1 MVKITENL
9 WYWHHNVSECYYHIQ
24 LTIKYRRSGF
34 QKEIEKEIVKIMKI
48 PVDKQIIL
56 KILDCEHRSH
66 AFKIVDSVY
75 ETVLNKAYS
84 LAHPKGIIK
93 TGEIP
98 EDFNLR
104 KKENFRSGIFCLA
117 TLGKDISEESS
128 SLFSAGDYLEGL
140 LLDTIADQM
149 LINLTTTMYQEKI
162 LPFVRKNKVGISYRY
177 IPGCQNVPIE
187 YQKHI
192 LDLVGSEAKNEISIT
207 EGMMLVPVKST
218 AYFYVTDNSLPI
230 RINDRD
236 CRKCDMK
243 DCKYRTILYVGI
255 TVIAGGKKIRTTLLK
270 EMTLLEGLR
279 EQGWGVETHCNG
291 AGYCGK
297 CKVLLSGE
305 VPEPGSTEK
314 ELISQKELQKGI
326 RLACRVKPL
335 DGMVVHLPERT
346 KTGYQIEQGFRYRK
360 DKRETDSIAKSNSIV
375 NLKKNGENISYG
387 FAVDIGTT
395 TIVLALVDL
404 VTGKTVELFSFLN
417 LQREFGDDVITR
429 IQFASTKDKVI
440 LTRLI
445 RESLIRAVT
454 GLVKKNDISVE
465 QIREFTMAGN
475 TTMIHLLL
483 GLPVKSLAVSPFK
496 PVSIDPVSLP
506 AAEILKD
513 NFSSAEIY
521 IFPGVS
527 AYVGSDIVSGMY
539 NRSFEALGEVTLF
552 VDLGTN
558 GEVVLGDR
566 EKILCVS
573 AAAGPAFEGARISC
587 GTGCV
592 PGAISYA
599 GIRKGKVWYST
610 INQEPAVGLCGSGLV
625 DLVAACLDTG
635 IIDNTGLMRP
645 EYRKDG
651 LFIEMDPDG
660 NEMRLTQRDICE
672 LQLAKSAIR
681 AGIEIL
687 IKEFDVTYNDIGKVY
702 LAGGFGNHINV
713 DSAVRIGL
721 LPQEL
726 KIHIFLA
733 GNSSLGGAVDSL
745 LNPDREEKVMEILK
759 KVHYIELSSNRD
771 FNDKFAEYM
780 LF

>member
-1 MVKITENL
+1 
-9 WYWHHNVSECYYHIQ
+9 
-24 LTIKYRRSGF
+24 
-34 QKEIEKEIVKIMKI
+34 
-48 PVDKQIIL
+48 
-56 KILDCEHRSH
+56 
-66 AFKIVDSVY
+66 
-75 ETVLNKAYS
+75 
-84 LAHPKGIIK
+84 
-93 TGEIP
+93 
-98 EDFNLR
+98 
-104 KKENFRSGIFCLA
+104 
-117 TLGKDISEESS
+117 
-128 SLFSAGDYLEGL
+128 
-140 LLDTIADQM
+140 M
-149 LINLTTTMYQEKI
+149 LINLTTAIYQEKI
-162 LPFVRKNKVGISYRY
+162 SPFVRKKEAGISYRY

-192 LDLVGSEAKNEISIT
+192 LDLVGQEAKNEVSIT

-218 AYFYVTDNSLPI
+218 AYFYVMDKSLPI
-230 RINDRD
+230 RKIDRD
-236 CRKCDMK
+236 CRNCDMK

-255 TVIAGGKKIRTTLLK
+255 TVIAGDKKIRTTLLK

-326 RLACRVKPL
+326 RLACRVKPIE
-335 DGMVVHLPERT
+335 GMVVHLPEKT

-360 DKRETDSIAKSNSIV
+360 DKRETDSIAKSKSTV
-375 NLKKNGENISYG
+375 NLKMNGENISYG

-404 VTGKTVELFSFLN
+404 VRGKTVELSSFLN
-417 LQREFGDDVITR
+417 PQRKFGDDVITR
-429 IQFASTKDKVI
+429 IQFASAKDKVI

-454 GLVKKNDISVE
+454 ELIKKNDISVE
-465 QIREFTMAGN
+465 QIREITIAGN

-483 GLPVKSLAVSPFK
+483 GLPVKSLAASPFK
-496 PVSIDPVSLP
+496 PVTLDPVNLP
-506 AAEILKD
+506 AAEILND
-513 NFSSAEIY
+513 DFSSAEMH

-527 AYVGSDIVSGMY
+527 AYVGPDIVSGMY
-539 NRSFEALGEVTLF
+539 NRNFEALREITLF

-558 GEVVLGDR
+558 GEIVLGDR
-566 EKILCVS
+566 EKIMCVS

-587 GTGCV
+587 GVGSIT
-592 PGAISYA
+592 GAISFA

-610 INQEPAVGLCGSGLV
+610 IGQQPALGLCGSGLI
-625 DLVAACLDTG
+625 DLVAACLDAG
-635 IIDNTGLMRP
+635 IINGTGLMKP
-645 EYRKDG
+645 EYFEEG
-651 LFIEMDPDG
+651 LLIGTDKDG
-660 NEMRLTQRDICE
+660 NEMRLTQKDIRE

-687 IKEFDVTYNDIGKVY
+687 IKEFDVTNNDIGKVY
-702 LAGGFGNHINV
+702 LAGGFGNYINA

-721 LPQEL
+721 LPKKL
-726 KIHIFLA
+726 RNHIVLA

-745 LNPDREEKVMEILK
+745 LNPDKEEKVMEILK

>member
-1 MVKITENL
+1 MNLFSPHKIL
-9 WYWHHNVSECYYHIQ
+9 
-24 LTIKYRRSGF
+24 
-34 QKEIEKEIVKIMKI
+34 
-48 PVDKQIIL
+48 VDKQIIL
-56 KILDCEHRSH
+56 KIMECKHGSH
-66 AFKIVDSVY
+66 AFKIVNSVY
-75 ETVLNKAYS
+75 ETILDKAYS
-84 LAHPKGIIK
+84 LVQPKGVII
-93 TGEIP
+93 TGGIP
-98 EDFNLR
+98 DFFYLR
-104 KKENFRSGIFCLA
+104 EKENFRSGVFCIA

-128 SLFSAGDYLEGL
+128 SLFSAGEYLEGL
-140 LLDTIADQM
+140 LLNTIADQM
-149 LINLTTTMYQEKI
+149 LINLTTAMYQEKI
-162 LPFVRKNKVGISYRY
+162 LPFVRKKEDGISYRY

-218 AYFYVTDNSLPI
+218 VYFYVTDKSLPI

-255 TVIAGGKKIRTTLLK
+255 TVIAGDKKIRTTLLK

-297 CKVLLSGE
+297 CKVLMSGK
-305 VPEPGSTEK
+305 VPEPGSIEK

-326 RLACRVKPL
+326 RLACRVKSL
-335 DGMVVHLPERT
+335 DGMVVHLPEKT
-346 KTGYQIEQGFRYRK
+346 KTGYQIEQGFRCRK
-360 DKRETDSIAKSNSIV
+360 DKWETDSIAKSNSIV
-375 NLKKNGENISYG
+375 NIKKNGENTSYG
-387 FAVDIGTT
+387 IAVDIGTT

-417 LQREFGDDVITR
+417 PQREFGDDVITR

-483 GLPVKSLAVSPFK
+483 GLPVKSLAISPFK
-496 PVSIDPVSLP
+496 PVTLNSVNLP
-506 AAEILKD
+506 AAEILND
-513 NFSSAEIY
+513 DFSSAEMH

-527 AYVGSDIVSGMY
+527 AYVGPDIVSGMY
-539 NRSFEALGEVTLF
+539 NRSFEDLKEITLF

-558 GEVVLGDR
+558 GEIVLGDM

-592 PGAISYA
+592 SGAISYA
-599 GIRKGKVWYST
+599 GINKGKVWYST
-610 INQEPAVGLCGSGLV
+610 IKQQPAVGLCGSGLV
-625 DLVAACLDTG
+625 DLVAASLDAG
-635 IIDNTGLMRP
+635 IIDKSGLMKP

-651 LFIEMDPDG
+651 LFIEKDSDG
-660 NEMRLTQRDICE
+660 NEMRLTQKDIRE

-687 IKEFDVTYNDIGKVY
+687 IEEFDVTNNDIRKVY
-702 LAGGFGNHINV
+702 LAGGFGNYINA

-721 LPQEL
+721 LPKKL
-726 KIHIFLA
+726 RNHIVLA

-745 LNPDREEKVMEILK
+745 LNPDKEEKVMEILK

-780 LF
+780 LFNDE

>member
-1 MVKITENL
+1 MNLFSPHKIL
-9 WYWHHNVSECYYHIQ
+9 
-24 LTIKYRRSGF
+24 
-34 QKEIEKEIVKIMKI
+34 
-48 PVDKQIIL
+48 VDKQIIL
-56 KILDCEHRSH
+56 KIMECKHGSH
-66 AFKIVDSVY
+66 AFKIVNSVY
-75 ETVLNKAYS
+75 ETILDKAYS
-84 LAHPKGIIK
+84 LVQPKGVII

-98 EDFNLR
+98 DFFYLR
-104 KKENFRSGIFCLA
+104 EKENFRSGVFCIA
-117 TLGKDISEESS
+117 TLGKDISDESS
-128 SLFSAGDYLEGL
+128 SLFSAGEYLEGL
-140 LLDTIADQM
+140 LLNTIADQM
-149 LINLTTTMYQEKI
+149 LINLTTAMYQEKI
-162 LPFVRKNKVGISYRY
+162 LPFVRKKEDGISYRY

-218 AYFYVTDNSLPI
+218 VYFYVTDKSLPI

-255 TVIAGGKKIRTTLLK
+255 KVIAGGKKIRTTLLK

-297 CKVLLSGE
+297 CKVLMSGK
-305 VPEPGSTEK
+305 VPEPGSIEK

-326 RLACRVKPL
+326 RLACRVKSL
-335 DGMVVHLPERT
+335 DGMVVHLPEKT
-346 KTGYQIEQGFRYRK
+346 KTGYQIEQGFRCRK
-360 DKRETDSIAKSNSIV
+360 DKWETDSIAKSNSIV
-375 NLKKNGENISYG
+375 NIKKNGENTSYG
-387 FAVDIGTT
+387 IAVDIGTT

-417 LQREFGDDVITR
+417 PQREFGDDVITR

-483 GLPVKSLAVSPFK
+483 GLPVKSLAISPFK
-496 PVSIDPVSLP
+496 PVTLNSVNLP
-506 AAEILKD
+506 AAEILND
-513 NFSSAEIY
+513 DFSSAEMH

-527 AYVGSDIVSGMY
+527 AYVGPDIVSGMY
-539 NRSFEALGEVTLF
+539 NRSFEDLKEITLF

-558 GEVVLGDR
+558 GEIVLGDM

-592 PGAISYA
+592 SGAISYA
-599 GIRKGKVWYST
+599 GINKGKVWYST
-610 INQEPAVGLCGSGLV
+610 IKQQPAVGLCGSGLV
-625 DLVAACLDTG
+625 DLVAASLDAG
-635 IIDNTGLMRP
+635 IIDKSGLMKP

-651 LFIEMDPDG
+651 LFIEKDSDG
-660 NEMRLTQRDICE
+660 NEMRLTQKDIRE

-687 IKEFDVTYNDIGKVY
+687 IEEFDVTNNDIRKVY
-702 LAGGFGNHINV
+702 LAGGFGNYINA

-721 LPQEL
+721 LPKKL
-726 KIHIFLA
+726 RNHIVLA

-745 LNPDREEKVMEILK
+745 LNPDKEEKVMEILK

-780 LF
+780 LFNDE

>member
-1 MVKITENL
+1 MNLFSPHKIL
-9 WYWHHNVSECYYHIQ
+9 
-24 LTIKYRRSGF
+24 
-34 QKEIEKEIVKIMKI
+34 
-48 PVDKQIIL
+48 VDKQIIL
-56 KILDCEHRSH
+56 KILECKHGSH

-75 ETVLNKAYS
+75 ETILDKAYS
-84 LAHPKGIIK
+84 LIQPKGIII

-98 EDFNLR
+98 DFFYLR
-104 KKENFRSGIFCLA
+104 EKENFRSGVFCIA

-128 SLFSAGDYLEGL
+128 SFFSAGEYLEGL
-140 LLDTIADQM
+140 LLNIIADQM
-149 LINLTTTMYQEKI
+149 LINLTTAMYQEKI
-162 LPFVRKNKVGISYRY
+162 LPFVRKKEDGISYRY

-192 LDLVGSEAKNEISIT
+192 LDLIGSEAKNEISIT

-218 AYFYVTDNSLPI
+218 TYFYVTDKSLPI
-230 RINDRD
+230 RLNDLD

-255 TVIAGGKKIRTTLLK
+255 TVIAGGKKTRTTLLK

-297 CKVLLSGE
+297 CKVLLSGK

-326 RLACRVKPL
+326 RLACRIKSL
-335 DGMVVHLPERT
+335 DGIVVHLPEKT
-346 KTGYQIEQGFRYRK
+346 KTGYQIEQGFRCRK
-360 DKRETDSIAKSNSIV
+360 DKWETDSIAKSKSTV
-375 NLKKNGENISYG
+375 NIKKNGENISYG

-404 VTGKTVELFSFLN
+404 VTGKTLGLSSFLN
-417 LQREFGDDVITR
+417 PQREFGDDVITR

-445 RESLIRAVT
+445 RESLTRAVT
-454 GLVKKNDISVE
+454 GLVKKKDINVE

-475 TTMIHLLL
+475 TTMIHLML
-483 GLPVKSLAVSPFK
+483 GLPVKSLAISPFK
-496 PVSIDPVSLP
+496 PVTLNSVNLP
-506 AAEILKD
+506 AAEILND
-513 NFSSAEIY
+513 DFSSAEMH

-527 AYVGSDIVSGMY
+527 AYVGPDIVSGMY
-539 NRSFEALGEVTLF
+539 NRSFEALRELTLF

-558 GEVVLGDR
+558 GEIVLGDIK
-566 EKILCVS
+566 KIMCVS

-599 GIRKGKVWYST
+599 GINKGKVWYST
-610 INQEPAVGLCGSGLV
+610 INKEPAVGLCGSGLV
-625 DLVAACLDTG
+625 DLVAACLDAG
-635 IIDNTGLMRP
+635 IIDKSGLMKH

-651 LFIEMDPDG
+651 LFIDKDSDG
-660 NEMRLTQRDICE
+660 NEMRLTQKDIRE

-681 AGIEIL
+681 TGIEIL
-687 IKEFDVTYNDIGKVY
+687 IKEFYVTYNDIGKVY
-702 LAGGFGNHINV
+702 LAGGFGNYINA

-721 LPQEL
+721 LPKKL
-726 KIHIFLA
+726 RNHIVLA

-745 LNPDREEKVMEILK
+745 LNPDKEEKVKKILK

-771 FNDKFAEYM
+771 FNDKFAEYI

>member
-1 MVKITENL
+1 MNLFSPHKIL
-9 WYWHHNVSECYYHIQ
+9 
-24 LTIKYRRSGF
+24 
-34 QKEIEKEIVKIMKI
+34 
-48 PVDKQIIL
+48 VDKQIIL
-56 KILDCEHRSH
+56 KIMECKHGSH
-66 AFKIVDSVY
+66 AFKIVNSVY
-75 ETVLNKAYS
+75 ETILDKAYS
-84 LAHPKGIIK
+84 LVQPKGVII

-98 EDFNLR
+98 DFFYLR
-104 KKENFRSGIFCLA
+104 EKENFRSGVFCIA

-128 SLFSAGDYLEGL
+128 SLFSAGEYLEGL
-140 LLDTIADQM
+140 LLNTIADQM
-149 LINLTTTMYQEKI
+149 LINLTTAMYQEKI
-162 LPFVRKNKVGISYRY
+162 LPFVRKKEDGISYRY

-218 AYFYVTDNSLPI
+218 AYFYVTDKSLPI

-297 CKVLLSGE
+297 CKVLMSGK
-305 VPEPGSTEK
+305 VPEPGSIEK

-326 RLACRVKPL
+326 RLACRVKSL
-335 DGMVVHLPERT
+335 DGMVVHLPEKT
-346 KTGYQIEQGFRYRK
+346 KTGYQIEQGFRCRK
-360 DKRETDSIAKSNSIV
+360 DKWETDSIAKSNSIV
-375 NLKKNGENISYG
+375 NIKKNGENTSYG
-387 FAVDIGTT
+387 IAVDIGTT

-417 LQREFGDDVITR
+417 PQREFGDDVITR

-483 GLPVKSLAVSPFK
+483 GLPVKSLAISPFK
-496 PVSIDPVSLP
+496 PVTFNSVNLP
-506 AAEILKD
+506 AAEILND
-513 NFSSAEIY
+513 DFSSAEMH

-527 AYVGSDIVSGMY
+527 AYVGPDIVSGMY
-539 NRSFEALGEVTLF
+539 NRSFEDLKEITLF

-558 GEVVLGDR
+558 GEIVLGDM

-592 PGAISYA
+592 SGAISYA
-599 GIRKGKVWYST
+599 GINKGKVWYST
-610 INQEPAVGLCGSGLV
+610 IKQQPAVGLCGSGLV
-625 DLVAACLDTG
+625 DLVAASLDAG
-635 IIDNTGLMRP
+635 IIDKSGLMKP

-651 LFIEMDPDG
+651 LFIEKDSDG
-660 NEMRLTQRDICE
+660 NEMRLTQKDIRE

-687 IKEFDVTYNDIGKVY
+687 IEEFDVTNNDIRKVY
-702 LAGGFGNHINV
+702 LAGGFGNYINA

-721 LPQEL
+721 LPKKL
-726 KIHIFLA
+726 RNHIVLA

-745 LNPDREEKVMEILK
+745 LNPDREEKVKKILK

-780 LF
+780 LFNDE